1 MTRPNIIK
9 IICHDIGK
17 HLGCYGIKSVNTN
30 SIDSLAKDGILFN
43 NAFATSPGCSPSR
56 AAIATGR
63 YPHNTGVLGL
73 AHAHFGW
80 SLDKKIKHI
89 AKYFSS
95 NDYNSILFG
104 LQHVTYHEETLGFKK
119 IFPERPADHV
129 IKNIEDNIDTILFK
143 KPFYAEVNF
152 FEPHRPFDF
161 GGVKSYRSK
170 GVFIP
175 KYIPNNSNIKKEF
188 EAMQGAIKK
197 MDESVGKIINILKK
211 KGLYENTIIIFTT
224 DHGIPFPRA
233 KGTLYDAGIETG
245 LIISYPK
252 LKIKNKKFN
261 ELISNIDILP
271 TLLDLAKIKIPNTI
285 QGKSFYPLIMNKKY
299 IENKHIF
306 AEKTY
311 HDLFDPMRCIR
322 NKNYKLIIN
331 FDSDKIIR
339 VPGDAMMG
347 ATYLSMLDQIINV
360 RERYELYDI
369 KKDKLEKKNLAKNE
383 KYKNIRQEL
392 LKKLSNWMKSTK
404 DPLLSNQIKSPFF
417 IDTLKELKYLT

>member
-1 MTRPNIIK
+1 
-9 IICHDIGK
+9 
-17 HLGCYGIKSVNTN
+17 
-30 SIDSLAKDGILFN
+30 
-43 NAFATSPGCSPSR
+43 
-56 AAIATGR
+56 
-63 YPHNTGVLGL
+63 
-73 AHAHFGW
+73 
-80 SLDKKIKHI
+80 
-89 AKYFSS
+89 
-95 NDYNSILFG
+95 
-104 LQHVTYHEETLGFKK
+104 
-119 IFPERPADHV
+119 
-129 IKNIEDNIDTILFK
+129 
-143 KPFYAEVNF
+143 
-152 FEPHRPFDF
+152 
-161 GGVKSYRSK
+161 
-170 GVFIP
+170 
-175 KYIPNNSNIKKEF
+175 
-188 EAMQGAIKK
+188 MQGAIKK

-252 LKIKNKKFN
+252 SKIKNKKFN

-311 HDLFDPMRCIR
+311 HDLFDPIRCIR
-322 NKNYKLIIN
+322 NKNYKFIIN

-347 ATYLSMLDQIINV
+347 DTYKSMLDQLINV

-369 KKDKLEKKNLAKNE
+369 KKDKFEKKNLAKNE
-383 KYKNIRQEL
+383 KYKKIRQDL
-392 LKKLSNWMKSTK
+392 LKKTSNWMKSTK
-404 DPLLSNQIKSPFF
+404 DPLLGNQIKSPFF
-417 IDTLKELKYLT
+417 IDTVKELK